1 MTMPAVTG
9 GSGETAAGRWRRLV
23 EGRLAEME
31 RLRPGG
37 GATGAAFWKSRAQW
51 YHSRLPTEA
60 AARDPFL
67 RRLRRASGA
76 QTTVI
81 DVGAGTGRLALN
93 LAPRVR
99 SVTAVDPSPQ
109 MLAIL
114 RDEARR
120 LGVANVDVVEGRW
133 EEVDVGPAD
142 IAFSSY
148 VLPLIADAPG
158 FLGKLS
164 AAARRHAFLYLGAFS
179 MDAVVDPLWR
189 HFHGAPRQPGATH
202 LDAVAVLEEL
212 GFRPAVEVVE
222 LPNRTR
228 FGSVAEAAKEY
239 RDYLYLPAGRRTTR
253 ELETLLGSWL
263 VPRGE
268 ALGPPLRYVPA
279 AIITWQPN
287 NRGTRG
293 K

>member
-1 MTMPAVTG
+1 MPATPAVTG
-9 GSGETAAGRWRRLV
+9 GAGETAAARWRRLV
-23 EGRLAEME
+23 EARLGEME

-37 GATGAAFWKSRAQW
+37 GAIGAAFWKSRARW
-51 YHSRLPTEA
+51 YHSRLPTEV

-67 RRLRRASGA
+67 RRLRRASGN

-99 SVTAVDPSPQ
+99 SVTAVDPSPH

-120 LGVANVDVVEGRW
+120 LGVANVQVVEGRW
-133 EEVDVGPAD
+133 EEVEMESAD

-148 VLPLIADAPG
+148 VLPLGADAPG
-158 FLGKLS
+158 FVGKLS

-189 HFHGAPRQPGATH
+189 HFHGAPRQPGPSH
-202 LDAVAVLEEL
+202 LDAVAVLQEL
-212 GFRPAVEVVE
+212 GLRPAVEVVE
-222 LPNRTR
+222 VANRTR
-228 FGSVAEAAKEY
+228 FASVAEAAKEY
-239 RDYLYLPAGRRTTR
+239 RDYLYLPAGRGITR
-253 ELETLLGSWL
+253 ELEALLGSWL
-263 VPRGE
+263 VPRSG

-279 AIITWQPN
+279 AIISWRPA
-287 NRGTRG
+287 G
-293 K
+293 